1 LRTVIV
7 GAAGWALLLAA
18 PAAAVKCPKDSAPIG
33 TVCVDRYEA
42 SVWEIP
48 STSLRK
54 KVEKGTATA
63 AALLA
68 GGAVQRGAQTDDYPG
83 FCPDSGN
90 GCRNQMFAASI
101 PGVVPSR
108 YVTWFQAAA
117 ACANS
122 GKRLL
127 TNAEWQVAALGT
139 PDSLPCVLG
148 ASAPGPTGTPA
159 CVSERGVFDMVGNV
173 SEWVADW
180 THYSNGCATGLFG
193 TGDLNCLADPSEN
206 ESPGALVRGG
216 DFEQTEAAG
225 VFTVVTGILDAPRY
239 YVGFRCAR

>member
-1 LRTVIV
+1 LRNVVV
-7 GAAGWALLLAA
+7 GAAAWALLLAT
-18 PAAAVKCPKDSAPIG
+18 PATAAKCPKDSTSIG
-33 TVCVDRYEA
+33 GVCIDLYEA

-48 STSLRK
+48 SASLRK

-63 AALLA
+63 AALIA
-68 GGAVQRGAQTDDYPG
+68 GGAVQRGAQTDDYPA

-127 TNAEWQVAALGT
+127 TNAEWQVAAFAT
-139 PDSLPCVLG
+139 PDSAPCVL
-148 ASAPGPTGTPA
+148 AAAAPGPTGTPA
-159 CVSERGVFDMVGNV
+159 CVSERGVSDMVGNV
-173 SEWVADW
+173 AEWVADW
-180 THYSNGCATGLFG
+180 VPFANSCATPLFG
-193 TGDLNCLADPSEN
+193 TGDLNCLAGPSGT
-206 ESPGALVRGG
+206 ESPGALIRGG
-216 DFEQTEAAG
+216 DFEMSEPAG
-225 VFTVVTGILDAPRY
+225 VFSVVTGLPDASRY
-239 YVGFRCAR
+239 YVGFRCGR